1 MTESPPTSHVPQQGR
16 TRPALVV
23 FACLLLALVG
33 GAAALLP
40 GITAGLALIACAVVA
55 AIFFPVA
62 STSSYLGFVLVQDL
76 LVNFVSASG
85 LETTVVQRVDEGFLA
100 VLLVGTAARGRLRLP
115 PRLYLGFACLLAA
128 LVIGLLGTLR
138 ADASLAL
145 ATLDAY
151 LLLKGVV
158 FFLVVYSLP
167 VDLDQVDRFID
178 VVLWIAVAIFV
189 TSITD
194 VVFGESYRA
203 LIRSPKE
210 IEYRQGLGTAIAIF
224 EHAGLAGW
232 FFAFSAS
239 LALAR
244 WVVKRRAYDVVRF
257 LLFVVGVLVTLRR
270 KPLVGLLCVVL
281 YAIVSTGALR
291 SKARVAVIVI
301 LVVLAVGGVA
311 GDVVVGT
318 FLDMFDLYLFTP
330 DPSVVAR
337 NALHL
342 ASFDIAVDQFP
353 LGVGLGRFGGWV
365 SSLYYSPV
373 YYEYGLNSV
382 YGLSEDNPAFIQDA
396 FWPHVLGQLGFVGT
410 ALFLVFGWT
419 MARRLL
425 GHSHFL
431 KPEGSSIVL
440 AAAFALIEAIPESAG
455 WVIFEDTLSSSFL
468 FGLLALGWRSLEE
481 GSEAPPATTE

>member
-1 MTESPPTSHVPQQGR
+1 
-16 TRPALVV
+16 L
-23 FACLLLALVG
+23 ACLLLVLVG
-33 GAAALLP
+33 SAAALLP
-40 GITAGLALIACAVVA
+40 GVAAGSALIACALFG

-62 STSSYLGFVLVQDL
+62 STTSYLGFVLVQDL
-76 LVNFVSASG
+76 FVNFVSASG
-85 LETTVVQRVDEGFLA
+85 LETMVVQRIDEGFLA
-100 VLLVGTAARGRLRLP
+100 VLLLGTAARGQLRLP
-115 PRLYLGFACLLAA
+115 PRLHVGFACLLGA

-145 ATLDAY
+145 AALDAY

-167 VDLDQVDRFID
+167 VDLDRVDRFID
-178 VVLWIAVAIFV
+178 IGLWIAVAIFV
-189 TSITD
+189 TAVTD

-203 LIRSPKE
+203 LIRSSKE
-210 IEYRQGLGTAIAIF
+210 IEYRQGLRTAIAIF

-232 FFAFSAS
+232 FFAFCAS

-244 WVVKRRAYDVVRF
+244 WVDKRRAFDVVRF
-257 LLFVVGVLVTLRR
+257 LLFVGGVLVTLRR
-270 KPLVGLLCVVL
+270 KPLVGLLCMVV
-281 YAIVSTGALR
+281 YAILSTGALR
-291 SKARVAVIVI
+291 SRTRVAVTVI
-301 LVVLAVGGVA
+301 LVVLAVGGVV

-342 ASFDIAVDQFP
+342 ASFDIAIDRFP

-373 YYEYGLNSV
+373 YYEYGLNNV

-410 ALFLVFGWT
+410 GLFLLFGWIL
-419 MARRLL
+419 ARRLL
-425 GHSHFL
+425 SHFHHNR
-431 KPEGSSIVL
+431 PEGSSIVL
-440 AAAFALIEAIPESAG
+440 AAAFALVEAVPESAG

-468 FGLLALGWRSLEE
+468 FGLLALGWRFLEE
-481 GSEAPPATTE
+481 GTKAPPLTTE